1 MSPRPVAEWREEL
14 VALGRQAVRWGEERE
29 VNWGR
34 WPGVQVHRPS
44 VHTAWATVQQE
55 GPHPTMLDLQPASTL
70 RPSDL
75 WQYTSPPLTTHWYW

>member
-1 MSPRPVAEWREEL
+1 MQYAAPVTEWREEL

-55 GPHPTMLDLQPASTL
+55 GPHLARWSGGGQVVVRCRQMGL
-70 RPSDL
+70 R
-75 WQYTSPPLTTHWYW
+75 